1 MEYISLKDAMKL
13 TGKSESTFRN
23 LARKLKKTNT
33 KDIKLEKLKTGHE
46 KILFKVSF
54 LNKYFLVGKTVES
67 KNNSIDSGLLKTVE
81 ILERQIIAKDEQ
93 LLAKDEQIN
102 NLTQLL
108 ALEKQEKQLLLQAPK
123 KKKRW
128 WF

>member
-23 LARKLKKTNT
+23 LARKLKASNSKN
-33 KDIKLEKLKTGHE
+33 IRLETLKTGHE
-46 KILFKVSF
+46 KILFKLSF
-54 LNKYFLVGKTVES
+54 INTQFLIAKTVEN
-67 KNNSIDSGLLKTVE
+67 KNTSVDSGLLKTVE
-81 ILERQIIAKDEQ
+81 ILERQLVAKDE
-93 LLAKDEQIN
+93 LIN

-108 ALEKQEKQLLLQAPK
+108 AMEKQHVQKLLDAPEKK

-128 WF
+128 FWNRKD